1 MHQLSNLLLT
11 SVALCPIV
19 QNVGAVPSTPPGPG
33 SEGFPTA
40 SKVAVN
46 ERRHATVKHMDSKY
60 VIAFGDPRR
69 AEFQKVTDTDKEFF
83 GLFLDFFGE
92 LDNSGGLEPSPR
104 HWYVLNPVRTEPPI
118 VTMQSFNFN
127 GAKNSRVC
135 PLQIPV
141 LVARTLEI

>member
-1 MHQLSNLLLT
+1 MHLLSNLLLT

-19 QNVGAVPSTPPGPG
+19 QNVGAVPTPPGPG

-46 ERRHATVKHMDSKY
+46 ERRHATVKMKAILLVVHLLFIDSLQHTVDSKY

-69 AEFQKVTDTDKEFF
+69 AEFQKVTDTGKEFF
-83 GLFLDFFGE
+83 GLFLDLFGE

-104 HWYVLNPVRTEPPI
+104 HCQEQ
-118 VTMQSFNFN
+118 QSCKR
-127 GAKNSRVC
+127 A
-135 PLQIPV
+135 
-141 LVARTLEI
+141 AY